1 MANILFYQMCNNDK
15 STHLAEY
22 SINTCMENYSECRFF
37 VNLSTKLGRRKKK
50 SRNNEKIN
58 FKTLVFTNKKKEEYE
73 N

>member
-1 MANILFYQMCNNDK
+1 MQVFCKPKYKTWQ
-15 STHLAEY
+15 E
-22 SINTCMENYSECRFF
+22 
-37 VNLSTKLGRRKKK
+37 KKK